1 MDRYKPYYQI
11 QGVIMKEKIQLE
23 IERDKFERLNLV
35 SKFLDIDLS
44 DLLEFAFQ
52 ELFLMIRDQTDIF
65 LEEIGF
71 YEKLTK
77 QIK

>member
-1 MDRYKPYYQI
+1 
-11 QGVIMKEKIQLE
+11 MKEKIELE
-23 IERDKFERLNLV
+23 IAKDKFERLNLV

-44 DLLEFAFQ
+44 DLLELAFQ
-52 ELFLMIRDQTDIF
+52 ELFMMIRDQTDIF

-71 YEKLTK
+71 YEKLTR